1 MDLKE
6 ELIKSI
12 SEKLKKKYGTTLK
25 EVEYSDEDLEKD
37 IEELI
42 VTQYFSLEPEEL
54 FNPIEQDIIKKIKDK
69 NPEIEIKEEDI
80 SETDLNLQKEN
91 ENENKES
98 EEKESEEEK
107 KDNNTYKE
115 RET

>member
-37 IEELI
+37 IEEFI
-42 VTQYFSLEPEEL
+42 CS
-54 FNPIEQDIIKKIKDK
+54 K
-69 NPEIEIKEEDI
+69 
-80 SETDLNLQKEN
+80 
-91 ENENKES
+91 
-98 EEKESEEEK
+98 
-107 KDNNTYKE
+107 
-115 RET
+115 